1 MYKTFSFQVISN
13 LVSANLIILGMFFLA
28 PSEYLEIQFVTATMA
43 IAGIMHIGIIDGME
57 IRLIQSN
64 EDNLTANSCSFYALT
79 IFLLFILIS
88 LISIFFN
95 INISQIGLIAG
106 LFVCLTNLYTVRYK
120 VIGEYDNIVK
130 YLTIDKIIL
139 ILAINTFMV
148 TISDNIKYA
157 FLFQFFSL
165 LIFLKKEKT
174 HTPLVSNH
182 LFSDIKVGFPLM
194 ISNLATI
201 FLLAGLIFL
210 YQDILEEAKLSALAF
225 AALISSIAIGF
236 SSQLGNIV
244 LGRLRNKV
252 IFPINIK
259 ILFLIIFSFSLTIF
273 LFEKYKYLLIT
284 ALMNKELLIYF
295 YYFIPIAIMEFINFM
310 FLLPINKVKK
320 ELKKIIFSPI
330 ICFVFFIIFRSG
342 NINTDLI
349 MLNLLILAKT
359 IIYSRGISIADFN
372 FISKF

>member
-57 IRLIQSN
+57 IRLIQSY
-64 EDNLTANSCSFYALT
+64 EENLTASSCSFYALT
-79 IFLLFILIS
+79 ISTLFILIS

-120 VIGEYDNIVK
+120 IIGEYDKIVK

-139 ILAINTFMV
+139 ILAINIFMI

-165 LIFLKKEKT
+165 LIFLKKEKN
-174 HTPLVSNH
+174 HTPLVSTH

-210 YQDILEEAKLSALAF
+210 YQDILEEERLSALAF

-244 LGRLRNKV
+244 LGRLRNKA
-252 IFPINIK
+252 IFPIKIK
-259 ILFLIIFSFSLTIF
+259 ILFLIILSFGLTIF
-273 LFEKYKYLLIT
+273 LFENYKHLLIMS
-284 ALMNKELLIYF
+284 LMNKELLIYF

-310 FLLPINKVKK
+310 FLLPINKIKK
-320 ELKKIIFSPI
+320 ELKKIILTPI
-330 ICFVFFIIFRSG
+330 ICFALFIIFKSG

-359 IIYSRGISIADFN
+359 IIYSRGISVADFN